1 MLHTPTLFDALQG
14 FGASQPPIPDKITG
28 RLLAYNRLPIEAR
41 TAIALRLV
49 RGTAPVTDL
58 TVAQACRLAR
68 VPRARVD
75 RQLGRHRNV
84 GDALVR
90 AFGPPVGS
98 TADNSRSLARH
109 RAGLEPVVSGTV
121 MRSPAA
127 PRKWALTF
135 LRAHEILTIGFQAS
149 AI

>member
-90 AFGPPVGS
+90 AFGRLSDQQQITVV
-98 TADNSRSLARH
+98 RSLGIERVWS
-109 RAGLEPVVSGTV
+109 LLSQ
-121 MRSPAA
+121 
-127 PRKWALTF
+127 AL
-135 LRAHEILTIGFQAS
+135 
-149 AI
+149 